1 MTQELSLKDAKLI
14 QTIERLIDAGCNY
27 RIEDLKGI
35 YAPDLVIHILQED
48 SSLLTFD
55 YKKNLDF
62 FHSLRDSGAPPL
74 DSTAHFN
81 LAEIQDGIGF
91 VVVTRTMNL
100 GAGSKK
106 IVFNLMLREGAEG
119 WQVFREQAVISGEA

>member
-1 MTQELSLKDAKLI
+1 M
-14 QTIERLIDAGCNY
+14 DAGCNY
-27 RIEDLKGI
+27 RIDELKEI

-48 SSLLTFD
+48 SSVVTFD
-55 YKKNLDF
+55 YEKNLEF
-62 FHSLRDSGAPPL
+62 FRSLRDSGAPPL

-81 LAEIQDGIGF
+81 LAEVQNGIGF

-106 IVFNLMLREGAEG
+106 IVFSLMLRDEQEG
-119 WQVFREQAVISGEA
+119 WRVFREQAVITGDA

>member
-1 MTQELSLKDAKLI
+1 MENKKLI
-14 QTIERLIDAGCNY
+14 QTIERLMDAGCNY
-27 RIEDLKGI
+27 RIDELKEI

-48 SSLLTFD
+48 SSVVTFD
-55 YKKNLDF
+55 YEKNLEF
-62 FHSLRDSGAPPL
+62 FRSLRDSGAPPL

-81 LAEIQDGIGF
+81 LAEVQNGIGF

-106 IVFNLMLREGAEG
+106 IVFSLMLRDEQEG
-119 WQVFREQAVISGEA
+119 WRVFREQAVITGDA